1 MAESVRQDRRIGRAP
16 RDIATRRQRAER
28 IAMIGLT
35 PCDEARALW
44 LAGFQKILP
53 RDFECGFHPLTT

>member
-44 LAGFQKILP
+44 LTGFQKILP